1 MNWAVRIE
9 VIVETAIYVG
19 DVEATYGGFKKIIRP
34 VWGVE

>member
-19 DVEATYGGFKKIIRP
+19 DVEATYVFYR
-34 VWGVE
+34 GVLEPDVIG